1 MTLNEI
7 VGRIAGCL
15 DKRELAVL
23 FAAIVFVTWLAGKV
37 TNPRAVTLWNMVK
50 AVFVALVTFGVGF
63 VFLAVG
69 IVIIGL
75 TTGAI
80 P

>member
-37 TNPRAVTLWNMVK
+37 TNPKAVTLWNMIK
-50 AVFVALVTFGVGF
+50 GTILALVTFGICF
-63 VFLAVG
+63 LFLAVG
-69 IVIIGL
+69 IVIVGL

>member
-1 MTLNEI
+1 VRDDT
-7 VGRIAGCL
+7 RR
-15 DKRELAVL
+15 DYQ
-23 FAAIVFVTWLAGKV
+23 
-37 TNPRAVTLWNMVK
+37 VK
-50 AVFVALVTFGVGF
+50 AIFVALVTFGIGF

>member
-7 VGRIAGCL
+7 AGRIAGCL

-37 TNPRAVTLWNMVK
+37 TNPKAVTLWNMIK
-50 AVFVALVTFGVGF
+50 GTILALVTFGICF
-63 VFLAVG
+63 LFLAVG
-69 IVIIGL
+69 IVIVGL

>member
-1 MTLNEI
+1 MTQDEI
-7 VGRIAGCL
+7 IRRIAGCL

-37 TNPRAVTLWNMVK
+37 TNPRAVTLWNMVRGTIL
-50 AVFVALVTFGVGF
+50 ALVTFGICF
-63 VFLAVG
+63 LFLAVG

-75 TTGAI
+75 ATGSI